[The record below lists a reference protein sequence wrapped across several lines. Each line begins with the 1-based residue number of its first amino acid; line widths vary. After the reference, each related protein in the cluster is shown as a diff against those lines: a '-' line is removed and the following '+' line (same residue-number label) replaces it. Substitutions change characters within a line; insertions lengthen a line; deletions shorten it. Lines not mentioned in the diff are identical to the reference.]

1 MEIPKI
7 DIPRTKI
14 GVDKVQQIPRV
25 YTPEW
30 LKEAPTVLPPNP
42 PVTSQIGVPI
52 INMPGCVEAHEQ
64 NSGKEKS
71 GILAAD
77 DPKGVK
83 VFCDSGI
90 PSFNPIDYDKD
101 KIKFPPKKTEPPKVA
116 PPKPPETKT
125 PEIPKTDKKLECPT
139 KVQKIEAPV
148 GTLTDAGKKKIVEYR
163 VVEKQ
168 CVAIK
173 EDLEIVD
180 QIIKAVPST
189 GQVTTTVSITIVATA
204 AATATPFLLKIVKP
218 IVKQIIKKIKKALGK
233 EPPKLSPSEVRANK
247 YREKKGLP
255 ELKQPKKKK

>member
-7 DIPRTKI
+7 DIPRKEI
-14 GVDKVQQIPRV
+14 GVQPIPRV
-25 YTPEW
+25 YTPQW
-30 LKEAPTVLPPNP
+30 LKEAPTVIPPNP
-42 PVTSQIGVPI
+42 PVTSQLGVPI

-64 NSGKEKS
+64 NTGKEKS

-83 VFCDSGI
+83 TFCDSGM

-125 PEIPKTDKKLECPT
+125 PEVPKTEKPECPT

-148 GTLTDAGKKKIVEYR
+148 GTLTDAGKKKIVEYKF
-163 VVEKQ
+163 VENK

-173 EDLEIVD
+173 ADLEIPD
-180 QIIKAVPST
+180 QIIKAIPSA
-189 GQVTTTVSITIVATA
+189 GQVTTTASVAVIATA
-204 AATATPFLLKIVKP
+204 AATATPFLLKVVKP
-218 IVKQIIKKIKKALGK
+218 IVKQIIKKVKKALGK
-233 EPPKLSPSEVRANK
+233 EPPKLSQSEVRANK

>member
-7 DIPRTKI
+7 DIPNKKI
-14 GVDKVQQIPRV
+14 GVQQIPRV

-52 INMPGCVEAHEQ
+52 INMPGCVEAHER
-64 NSGKEKS
+64 NKESLK
-71 GILAAD
+71 ID

-83 VFCDSGI
+83 VFCDSGV

-125 PEIPKTDKKLECPT
+125 PEVPKTDKKLECPT

-163 VVEKQ
+163 IVEKQ

-233 EPPKLSPSEVRANK
+233 EPPKLSQSEVRANK

>member
-25 YTPEW
+25 YTPQW

-71 GILAAD
+71 GILASD

-101 KIKFPPKKTEPPKVA
+101 KLKFPPKKTEPPKVA

-125 PEIPKTDKKLECPT
+125 PEVPKTEKPECPT

-148 GTLTDAGKKKIVEYR
+148 GTLVDSGKKKVAEYKFVEN
-163 VVEKQ
+163 K
-168 CVAIK
+168 CVAITA
-173 EDLEIVD
+173 DLEIPD
-180 QIIKAVPST
+180 QIIKAIPSA
-189 GQVTTTVSITIVATA
+189 GQVTTTASVAVIATA
-204 AATATPFLLKIVKP
+204 AATATPFLLRVVKP
-218 IVKQIIKKIKKALGK
+218 IVKQIIKKVKKALGK
-233 EPPKLSPSEVRANK
+233 EPPKLSQSEIRANK

>member
-7 DIPRTKI
+7 SIPRREI
-14 GVDKVQQIPRV
+14 GVKQIPRV
-25 YTPEW
+25 YTPQW
-30 LKEAPTVLPPNP
+30 LKEAPTVIPPNP

-52 INMPGCVEAHEQ
+52 INLPGCVEAHEQ

-71 GILAAD
+71 GILSAD

-83 VFCDSGI
+83 VFCDSGV

-101 KIKFPPKKTEPPKVA
+101 KLKFPPKKTEPPKIA

-125 PEIPKTDKKLECPT
+125 PEVPKTEKPECPT

-163 VVEKQ
+163 LVEKQ

-173 EDLEIVD
+173 EDLKIPD
-180 QIIKAVPST
+180 QIVKAIPSV
-189 GQVTTTVSITIVATA
+189 GQVTTTAGITIIATA
-204 AATATPFLLKIVKP
+204 AATATPFLLKVVKP

-233 EPPKLSPSEVRANK
+233 EPPKLSQSEVRANK

>member
-7 DIPRTKI
+7 DIPRREI
-14 GVDKVQQIPRV
+14 GVQQIPRV
-25 YTPEW
+25 YTPDW

-52 INMPGCVEAHEQ
+52 INMPGCVKAHER
-64 NSGKEKS
+64 NKESLKT
-71 GILAAD
+71 D

-83 VFCDSGI
+83 VFCDSGV
-90 PSFNPIDYDKD
+90 PYFNPIDYDKT
-101 KIKFPPKKTEPPKVA
+101 KLKWQQKKVEPPKVA
-116 PPKPPETKT
+116 PPETPETKT
-125 PEIPKTDKKLECPT
+125 PEVPKNTIPEIKCPT
-139 KVQKIEAPV
+139 EVQKLEAPV

-163 VVEKQ
+163 IVEKQ

-173 EDLEIVD
+173 EDLKLTD

-218 IVKQIIKKIKKALGK
+218 IVKQLIKKIKKALGK
-233 EPPKLSPSEVRANK
+233 EPPKLSQSEVRANK

>member
-7 DIPRTKI
+7 SIPRREI
-14 GVDKVQQIPRV
+14 GVKQIPRV
-25 YTPEW
+25 YTPQW
-30 LKEAPTVLPPNP
+30 LKEAPTVIPPNP

-52 INMPGCVEAHEQ
+52 INLPGCVEAQQ

-71 GILAAD
+71 GILSAD

-83 VFCDSGI
+83 VFCDSGV

-101 KIKFPPKKTEPPKVA
+101 KLKFPPKKTEPPKIA

-125 PEIPKTDKKLECPT
+125 PEVPKTEKPECPT

-163 VVEKQ
+163 LVEKQ

-173 EDLEIVD
+173 EDLKIPD
-180 QIIKAVPST
+180 QIVKAIPSV
-189 GQVTTTVSITIVATA
+189 GQVTTTAGITIIATA
-204 AATATPFLLKIVKP
+204 AATATPFLLKVVKP

-233 EPPKLSPSEVRANK
+233 EPPKLSQSEVRANK

>member
-7 DIPRTKI
+7 DIPNKKI
-14 GVDKVQQIPRV
+14 GVQQIPRV

-52 INMPGCVEAHEQ
+52 INMPGCVEAHER
-64 NSGKEKS
+64 NKESLK
-71 GILAAD
+71 ID

-83 VFCDSGI
+83 VFCDSGV
-90 PSFNPIDYDKD
+90 PSFNPIDYDKN
-101 KIKFPPKKTEPPKVA
+101 KIKWEQEKVEPPKVA

-125 PEIPKTDKKLECPT
+125 PEVPKTEKPECPT

-148 GTLTDAGKKKIVEYR
+148 GTLTDSGKKKIVEYKF
-163 VVEKQ
+163 VENK

-173 EDLEIVD
+173 ADLEIPD
-180 QIIKAVPST
+180 QIIKAIPSA
-189 GQVTTTVSITIVATA
+189 GQVTTTASVAVIATA
-204 AATATPFLLKIVKP
+204 AATATPFLLKVVKP
-218 IVKQIIKKIKKALGK
+218 IVKQIIKKVKKALGK
-233 EPPKLSPSEVRANK
+233 EPPKLSQSEVRANK